1 LTNSTR
7 EYYRAFLNPTTND
20 LARITIILYGDATIV
35 GKSSS
40 LGTNKN
46 VYVELKIP
54 AKTGFLDLGTA
65 SPGSGNVL
73 DGDGCLFGDPDST
86 IDVGGATNVCTFNGV
101 TVDGTS
107 SGAEYFVIKISA
119 DKGWTGYI
127 DRIQVT
133 WSG

>member
-1 LTNSTR
+1 M
-7 EYYRAFLNPTTND
+7 
-20 LARITIILYGDATIV
+20 LYGDATIV

-40 LGTNKN
+40 LGANKN
-46 VYVELKIP
+46 IYVELKIP
-54 AKTGFLDLGTA
+54 GKTGLLDLGTA
-65 SPGSGNVL
+65 SAGSGNIS

-86 IDVGGATNVCTFNGV
+86 VDSGGATNVCTFNGA

-119 DKGWTGYI
+119 NEGWTGYI